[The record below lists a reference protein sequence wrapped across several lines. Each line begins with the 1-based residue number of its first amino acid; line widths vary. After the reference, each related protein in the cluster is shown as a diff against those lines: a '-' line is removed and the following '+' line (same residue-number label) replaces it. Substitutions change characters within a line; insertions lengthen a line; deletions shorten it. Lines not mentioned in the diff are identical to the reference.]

1 MQFHWDWIDFTM
13 WHCRCMYNWMIQSPM
28 CPGWQS
34 PGYVWRPERG
44 WSGLQHVS
52 VSGWMPAKMSVC
64 SYPGSGLS
72 PSPEINNEFDWDE
85 VAPQLAPPRLLD
97 SSLVTTIMSGVIA
110 SSQHNIY
117 NWRWWDMNG
126 QGSRWLWLGILSSQK
141 FMIGFVWCNPWSCE
155 PLEAYG
161 NIMRVRGMW
170 PNPNMPW
177 SSPNFNTNSS
187 SNKIAKLERKNLLL
201 PSEIGWEHLISLLKS
216 HNNCED
222 SKKLA

>member
-1 MQFHWDWIDFTM
+1 
-13 WHCRCMYNWMIQSPM
+13 MIQSLM

-85 VAPQLAPPRLLD
+85 VAPPRLLD
-97 SSLVTTIMSGVIA
+97 SSLVTTIMSGEIA

-117 NWRWWDMNG
+117 N
-126 QGSRWLWLGILSSQK
+126 
-141 FMIGFVWCNPWSCE
+141 
-155 PLEAYG
+155 
-161 NIMRVRGMW
+161 
-170 PNPNMPW
+170 
-177 SSPNFNTNSS
+177 
-187 SNKIAKLERKNLLL
+187 
-201 PSEIGWEHLISLLKS
+201 
-216 HNNCED
+216 
-222 SKKLA
+222 